1 MRVINALSK
10 RATVP
15 LVLAVAISSFS
26 TPGLLQAGES
36 SGILDGKSYV
46 GKTGEVGKEAAE
58 DEEIVFRDGKLHSV
72 GCEPWDF
79 NDGEYKAISSGEGE
93 KIHFEAETE
102 SPKHGKIVWKGTADG
117 DSIDV
122 NYTWTKKG
130 WFGTK
135 TKDKWFKGTLKK

>member
-1 MRVINALSK
+1 MSNKLTLSK
-10 RATVP
+10 GAIFL
-15 LVLAVAISSFS
+15 LVSAFIISSFC
-26 TPGLLQAGES
+26 TPKQLLAGETSGLL
-36 SGILDGKSYV
+36 DGRSYV

-72 GCEPWDF
+72 GCEPWNF
-79 NDGEYKAISSGEGE
+79 NDGEYKAMRSGEGD

-102 SPKHGKIVWKGTADG
+102 SPKHGKIVWKGTVEG

-122 NYTWTKKG
+122 NYTWSKKG
-130 WFGTK
+130 WLGTK

>member
-1 MRVINALSK
+1 MKSITSLSK
-10 RATVP
+10 GAIFL
-15 LVLAVAISSFS
+15 LVSAFVISSFS
-26 TPGLLQAGES
+26 TGELLQAGET
-36 SGILDGKSYV
+36 SGLLDGRSYV

-79 NDGEYKAISSGEGE
+79 NDGEYKIMRSGEGD

-102 SPKHGKIVWKGTADG
+102 SPKHGKIVWKGTVEG

-122 NYTWTKKG
+122 NYTWSKKG
-130 WFGTK
+130 WLGTK
-135 TKDKWFKGTLKK
+135 TKDKWFKGVLKK

>member
-1 MRVINALSK
+1 MQSITSLSK
-10 RATVP
+10 IAIFL
-15 LVLAVAISSFS
+15 LVSAFVISSFS
-26 TPGLLQAGES
+26 TGGLLQAGET
-36 SGILDGKSYV
+36 SGLLDGRSYV

-79 NDGEYKAISSGEGE
+79 NDGEYKTMRSGEGD

-102 SPKHGKIVWKGTADG
+102 SPKHGNIVWKGTVEG

-122 NYTWTKKG
+122 NYTWSKKG
-130 WFGTK
+130 WLGTK
-135 TKDKWFKGTLKK
+135 TKDKWFKGALKK